1 MKRRKAR
8 TWVETDVQE
17 LFDLSAADMVIV
29 EFRAALARALQRAR
43 QRQKLTRGGAAKRIG
58 TSQPQVA
65 RMEAGQ
71 SSITIDRL
79 IEALTAL
86 GVTRATILRALNSA
100 A

>member
-1 MKRRKAR
+1 MKRR

-17 LFDLSAADMVIV
+17 LLDLSAQDLVVV
-29 EFRAALARALQRAR
+29 EFRAALALGLQHAR
-43 QRQKLTRGGAAKRIG
+43 QRQKLTREVAARRIG
-58 TSQPQVA
+58 TSPARAA
-65 RMEAGQ
+65 RMEAGL